1 MPTPCLARLHS
12 RPDLGA
18 QLVRRPGR
26 HLERDRG
33 EPRNGP
39 VLDERDADVHRVL
52 AAVNVNR
59 NDLEAASTTRRR
71 ASLNPNYDLIVVQQ
85 GELLTWLGRPEE
97 GIEWIRKAMRLNPH
111 HPERFWSHLG
121 RAYFVA
127 RSYREAIDALR
138 HVSKPDHLQLAFLAA
153 SHAQLGEMETAR
165 GYAQQVLAIDPQFTV
180 EQYMTTLHYKLPEDA
195 EHHREALLAAGLPK

>member
-1 MPTPCLARLHS
+1 MLGQCLGTRAGARTGTP
-12 RPDLGA
+12 
-18 QLVRRPGR
+18 PGPR
-26 HLERDRG
+26 SWPNLDTAL
-33 EPRNGP
+33 EPR
-39 VLDERDADVHRVL
+39 RQRRDVHRIL

-59 NDLEAASTTRRR
+59 RRPRAAIYHQER
-71 ASLNPNYDLIVVQQ
+71 ASALNPNYDLIVVQQ
-85 GELLTWLGRPEE
+85 GEILTWLGRPEE
-97 GIEWIRKAMRLNPH
+97 GIEWIREGDAAQPAS
-111 HPERFWSHLG
+111 PERFWSHLG
-121 RAYFVA
+121 RAHFVA